1 MPFFLRNVSLFRA
14 SCLAVMFA
22 KLGMSVKDAF
32 EEFNKICNE
41 VYLVNMKP
49 ERSGP
54 QNSPRPEPRAAYST

>member
-1 MPFFLRNVSLFRA
+1 
-14 SCLAVMFA
+14 MFA